1 MRFPGLVAAL
11 TVALFVAASPAQAAV
26 SPATAA
32 SRLCA
37 AGSGTTLG
45 AVATPAITEL
55 SGLARSRSHRGV
67 LWANNDSGDSARVFA
82 ISTDGSDLGTVQVAG
97 ATAVDWEDLA
107 LGPGPNGADHLYVG
121 DTGGAGGN
129 RSVVTVYRFAE
140 PDPPGT
146 GSTTIVMGQ
155 AVSLQYPD
163 GAHDAEALLLDA
175 RTGDLVI
182 VTKVTSS
189 GVAGVYRAP
198 KASTAA
204 AGSTVQ
210 LVRVGDLGAAT
221 GIDLA
226 QRLAQAAGLG
236 DVANS
241 VTAGSA
247 SAPAGVALI
256 RTYTGINAYAWPK
269 RASLAESL
277 LAAPCRAPAPSDPR
291 YPQGE
296 AVALAPNGTN
306 YITASEGTG
315 APLVQFRAGK

>member
-1 MRFPGLVAAL
+1 MRFRTLVAAL
-11 TVALFVAASPAQAAV
+11 ALAVTAGSAPAGAATNPAAAADRLCEAGPARTLGTVARPE
-26 SPATAA
+26 
-32 SRLCA
+32 
-37 AGSGTTLG
+37 
-45 AVATPAITEL
+45 IDEL
-55 SGLARSRSHRGV
+55 SGLARSRAHKGV

-82 ISTDGSDLGTVQVAG
+82 LGTDGSDLGTVQVAG
-97 ATAVDWEDLA
+97 APAVDWEDLA
-107 LGPGPNGADHLYVG
+107 LGPGPGGADHLYVG

-155 AVSLQYPD
+155 AVTLQYPD

-189 GVAGVYRAP
+189 AVAGVYRAP
-198 KASTAA
+198 KASTAP
-204 AGSTVQ
+204 AGSTVA
-210 LVRVGDLGAAT
+210 LERIGDLGAAT
-221 GIDLA
+221 GTDLA

-247 SAPAGVALI
+247 SARAGVALI
-256 RTYTGINAYAWPK
+256 RTYTGIAAYAWPK
-269 RASLAESL
+269 RSSLAAAL
-277 LAAPCRAPAPSDPR
+277 LAIPCRAPAPTDPR
-291 YPQGE
+291 FPQGE
-296 AVALAPNGTN
+296 AVAVAPNGSN

-315 APLVQFRAGK
+315 APLVQFRAAK